1 MKNES
6 FDGKLAVKAINLR
19 LLLRS
24 MKIEIRE
31 CKPYVVRNVS
41 NYEGVFALDVPENM
55 EVHIRKYLQEVAEH
69 YPGAKPQGDT
79 ITRIYPDKVNCVTLH
94 FYSSNVPESVDIYS
108 DLVSAMDEF
117 DVWLE
122 QKNVVLRAQI

>member
-6 FDGKLAVKAINLR
+6 FDGKLAVKVITLR
-19 LLLRS
+19 LLLIS

-31 CKPYVVRNVS
+31 CKPYVVREVS
-41 NYEGVFALDVPENM
+41 DHEGVFALDVPEDKLRIIT
-55 EVHIRKYLQEVAEH
+55 EYLQEVAEH

-79 ITRIYPDKVNCVTLH
+79 ITMIYPDKVNCVTLH

-117 DVWLE
+117 DVRLE
-122 QKNVVLRAQI
+122 QKTWS